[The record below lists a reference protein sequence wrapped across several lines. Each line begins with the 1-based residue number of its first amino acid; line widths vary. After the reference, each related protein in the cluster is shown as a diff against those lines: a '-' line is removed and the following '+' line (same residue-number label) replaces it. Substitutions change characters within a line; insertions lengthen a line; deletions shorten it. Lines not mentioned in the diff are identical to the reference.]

1 MYTTG
6 QIEPFCSF
14 LVQKIQNGDNYPA
27 VILPQTNMRTPQIF
41 NSFRARLVLLL
52 VVLLGLTLGVQYY
65 VNLQSVKRNAHM
77 LVEQEQAIMAGV
89 ALGVNSISSN
99 KYLDQIRSSVREPVL
114 DEPNGRVR
122 NVLVV
127 DSDGNV
133 LDSLNPD
140 FAPEKN
146 PDESPKSYKKISD
159 VPLPPLRSAVEL
171 PDESQQLPGWLTAL
185 RTQSGEPGAF
195 YFPVGTQEG
204 RQYVIVVLGSAKTL
218 QTILERQAS
227 RSAQYTLLLLLA
239 TTLVTGL
246 FVWRF
251 TRPIKDLSVAARR
264 VATGDFD
271 VRVPT
276 DRRDEMGAL
285 SAAFNDMIAQLR
297 RLRDLETQLHQ
308 VEKAAV
314 VGRLAAAIA
323 HEIRN
328 PLNYINLTLDHLRSS
343 FAPEDPAK
351 RETFERLA
359 NQLKSEVQRINRH
372 ITDFLKYSRPSALEL
387 EALDLRVQAE
397 DALRVIAGQAAERG
411 VDTVLEADAKMP
423 LVVADKDSLRSV
435 FTNLLINSLEA
446 IDGGGGTVG
455 IKLMSETSDRARV
468 EISDTGR
475 GIATDDIAKIF
486 EPYFS
491 TKETGTGLGLA
502 IVKKAIDDHGGSI
515 SVSSKQ
521 GSGTTFVIIL
531 PVKPEDEGGKDAG

>member
-1 MYTTG
+1 
-6 QIEPFCSF
+6 
-14 LVQKIQNGDNYPA
+14 
-27 VILPQTNMRTPQIF
+27 MRTPQIF

-89 ALGVNSISSN
+89 AMGVNSINSP
-99 KYLDQIRSSVREPVL
+99 KYLDQMRNELHEPL
-114 DEPNGRVR
+114 IDENTGRVR

-127 DSDGNV
+127 NSDGNIE
-133 LDSLNPD
+133 DSLVEDYSPHTNPD
-140 FAPEKN
+140 KTTG
-146 PDESPKSYKKISD
+146 YVRITD
-159 VPLPPLRSAVEL
+159 VPLPPLTSAVEL
-171 PDESQQLPGWLTAL
+171 ADINNNLPPWLQGTAGA
-185 RTQSGEPGAF
+185 RPGEPGAF
-195 YFPVGTQEG
+195 YFPVETNKG
-204 RQYVIVVLGSAKTL
+204 RWYIIVVLDSANTL
-218 QTILERQAS
+218 TSILERQTS
-227 RSAQYTLLLLLA
+227 RSAYYTLTLLLA

-251 TRPIKDLSVAARR
+251 TRPVKRLSVAAQR

-276 DRRDEMGAL
+276 DRNDEMGAL
-285 SAAFNDMIAQLR
+285 AVAFNDMTAKLGSLR
-297 RLRDLETQLHQ
+297 ELETKLHQ

-372 ITDFLKYSRPSALEL
+372 ITDFLKYSRPSTLEL
-387 EALDLRVQAE
+387 ESLDLRVQAE

-411 VDTVLEADAKMP
+411 VDTVLEADAKLP

-446 IDGGGGTVG
+446 IDGSGGTVG
-455 IKLMSETSDRARV
+455 IKLMSEASDSARV

-531 PVKPEDEGGKDAG
+531 PVKPENEGGKDDG

>member
-1 MYTTG
+1 
-6 QIEPFCSF
+6 
-14 LVQKIQNGDNYPA
+14 
-27 VILPQTNMRTPQIF
+27 MRISQIF

-65 VNLQSVKRNAHM
+65 VNLQSAKRNAHM

-99 KYLDQIRSSVREPVL
+99 KYLYQIRSNVHEPLL

-127 DSDGNV
+127 DSNGNV
-133 LDSLNPD
+133 LDSLSKD
-140 FAPEKN
+140 YAPRKN
-146 PDESPKSYKKISD
+146 PDDSPRYARITEI
-159 VPLPPLRSAVEL
+159 PLPPLRSAVDL
-171 PDESQQLPGWLTAL
+171 PDESQEVPGWLTKSRVPLA
-185 RTQSGEPGAF
+185 GEPGAF
-195 YFPVGTQEG
+195 YFPVETQQG
-204 RQYVIVVLGSAKTL
+204 RWYVIVVLDSANTL
-218 QTILERQAS
+218 RSILQRQAS

-251 TRPIKDLSVAARR
+251 TRPVKRLSVAAQR

-276 DRRDEMGAL
+276 DRNDEMGAL
-285 SAAFNDMIAQLR
+285 AVAFNDMTARLGS
-297 RLRDLETQLHQ
+297 LRDLESKLHL

-359 NQLKSEVQRINRH
+359 TQLKHEVQRINRH

-387 EALDLRVQAE
+387 EPLDLRVEAE

-411 VDTVLEADAKMP
+411 VNTNLEVADNLP

-446 IDGGGGTVG
+446 IDGSGGSVAV
-455 IKLMSETSDRARV
+455 KLKPESTKQARV
-468 EISDTGR
+468 EISDTGS
-475 GIATDDIAKIF
+475 GIAPEDIAKVF

-515 SVSSKQ
+515 NVSSKQ

-531 PVKPEDEGGKDAG
+531 PVKP

>member
-1 MYTTG
+1 
-6 QIEPFCSF
+6 
-14 LVQKIQNGDNYPA
+14 
-27 VILPQTNMRTPQIF
+27 MRTPQIF

-99 KYLDQIRSSVREPVL
+99 KYLDQIRSNVHEPLL

-127 DSDGNV
+127 DSNGNV
-133 LDSLNPD
+133 LDSLSKD
-140 FAPEKN
+140 YAPGKN
-146 PDESPKSYKKISD
+146 ADESPLYAKITN
-159 VPLPPLRSAVEL
+159 VPLPPLRSAVDL
-171 PDESQQLPGWLTAL
+171 PDESQQLPAWLTAS
-185 RTQSGEPGAF
+185 QAPQAGEPGAF
-195 YFPVGTQEG
+195 YFPVETEQG
-204 RQYVIVVLGSAKTL
+204 RWYVIVVLNSANTL
-218 QTILERQAS
+218 RSILERQAS

-251 TRPIKDLSVAARR
+251 TRPVKYLSVAAQR

-276 DRRDEMGAL
+276 DRQDEMGAL
-285 SAAFNDMIAQLR
+285 AIAFNDMTARLG
-297 RLRDLETQLHQ
+297 RLRELESKLHQ

-343 FAPEDPAK
+343 FAPVDPQK

-359 NQLKSEVQRINRH
+359 SQLKAEVQRINRH

-387 EALDLRVQAE
+387 EPLDLRVQAE

-411 VDTVLEADAKMP
+411 VDTRLEEQGKVP

-446 IDGGGGTVG
+446 IDGGGGTVE
-455 IKLMSETSDRARV
+455 IKLRAEEPNRARV

-475 GIATDDIAKIF
+475 GIAAADIAKVF
-486 EPYFS
+486 EPYYS

-502 IVKKAIDDHGGSI
+502 IVKKAIDDHGGSV
-515 SVSSKQ
+515 SVSSKE
-521 GSGTTFVIIL
+521 GSGTTFTIIL
-531 PVKPEDEGGKDAG
+531 PVKPDDEGGKAEG

>member
-1 MYTTG
+1 
-6 QIEPFCSF
+6 
-14 LVQKIQNGDNYPA
+14 
-27 VILPQTNMRTPQIF
+27 MRTLQIF

-89 ALGVNSISSN
+89 ALGVNSINSR
-99 KYLDQIRSSVREPVL
+99 KYLDQMRNDLREPL
-114 DEPNGRVR
+114 IDEKTGRVK

-127 DSDGNV
+127 NNDGYIE
-133 LDSLNPD
+133 DSLIEDYSPHTNPD
-140 FAPEKN
+140 
-146 PDESPKSYKKISD
+146 KSTQYARLTD
-159 VPLPPLRSAVEL
+159 VPLPPLTSAVEL
-171 PDESQQLPGWLTAL
+171 ADINQNLPPWLQGSEVAKP
-185 RTQSGEPGAF
+185 GEPGAF
-195 YFPVGTQEG
+195 YFPVETTKG
-204 RQYVIVVLGSAKTL
+204 RWYIIVVLDSANTL
-218 QTILERQAS
+218 TNILQRQTA
-227 RSAQYTLLLLLA
+227 RSAYYTLALLLA

-251 TRPIKDLSVAARR
+251 TRPIKHLSVAAQR

-276 DRRDEMGAL
+276 DQHDEIGAL
-285 SAAFNDMIAQLR
+285 SAAFNDMTARLGHLR
-297 RLRDLETQLHQ
+297 ELESKLHQ

-359 NQLKSEVQRINRH
+359 MQLKSEVQRINRH
-372 ITDFLKYSRPSALEL
+372 ITDFLKYSRPSTLVLEP
-387 EALDLRVQAE
+387 LDLRAEAE

-411 VDTVLEADAKMP
+411 VDTRLDHEAGLPM
-423 LVVADKDSLRSV
+423 VVADKDSLRSV

-446 IDGGGGTVG
+446 IDGDGGSVE
-455 IKLMSETSDRARV
+455 IKLMAEKPNRARV
-468 EISDTGR
+468 QITDTGR
-475 GIATDDIAKIF
+475 GIAQEDIAKVF
-486 EPYFS
+486 EPYYS

-515 SVSSKQ
+515 SVTSKQ
-521 GSGTTFVIIL
+521 GSGTTFTIIL
-531 PVKPEDEGGKDAG
+531 PAETDKGGTAEA

>member
-1 MYTTG
+1 MSYNALY
-6 QIEPFCSF
+6 ELLYNHFRE
-14 LVQKIQNGDNYPA
+14 L
-27 VILPQTNMRTPQIF
+27 F

-65 VNLQSVKRNAHM
+65 VNLRSVRQNARM

-99 KYLDQIRSSVREPVL
+99 KYLDQITSNVRDQLP
-114 DEPNGRVR
+114 DGRVR

-127 DSDGNV
+127 DKDGNV
-133 LDSLNPD
+133 LDSLVQD
-140 FAPEKN
+140 FAPHQN
-146 PDESPKSYKKISD
+146 PDKSTRYANITE
-159 VPLPPLRSAVEL
+159 VPLPSLSSAVEL
-171 PDESQQLPGWLTAL
+171 TDEGQQLPGWLTAS
-185 RTQSGEPGAF
+185 RAPQAGEPGAF
-195 YFPVGTQEG
+195 YFPVETQQG
-204 RQYVIVVLGSAKTL
+204 RWYVIVVLGSANTMKD
-218 QTILERQAS
+218 ILERQAS
-227 RSAQYTLLLLLA
+227 RSALYTLLLLLA

-264 VATGDFD
+264 VASGDFD

-285 SAAFNDMIAQLR
+285 SAAFNDMIAR
-297 RLRDLETQLHQ
+297 VGRLRELESQLHQ

-359 NQLKSEVQRINRH
+359 DQLKAEVQRINRH

-387 EALDLRVQAE
+387 EPLDLRVQAE
-397 DALRVIAGQAAERG
+397 DALRVITGQTIEG
-411 VDTVLEADAKMP
+411 GIETSLEEQGKVP

-435 FTNLLINSLEA
+435 FTNLLINSVEA
-446 IDGGGGTVG
+446 IDGGGGSVE
-455 IKLMSETSDRARV
+455 IRLSAEAANRVRV
-468 EISDTGR
+468 EITDTGK
-475 GIATDDIAKIF
+475 GIAAEDIAKIF
-486 EPYFS
+486 EPYYS

-521 GSGTTFVIIL
+521 GSGTTFTIIL
-531 PVKPEDEGGKDAG
+531 PTEPEGGRGEKAEG